1 MAVACERLAEVSDN
15 PKAKMLG
22 ECLNMAVGRVLNN
35 RKSPS
40 RTVNQIDNRATNFY
54 IALYW
59 ADFLQQEDSA
69 TYAPIYQA
77 LSENRSQIVEEF
89 KEAQGTAVDL
99 GGCNLVDSEKAR
111 AAMNPSATLNEI
123 LAGIGPAV

>member
-1 MAVACERLAEVSDN
+1 MAVAYERLAEVGDN

-22 ECLNMAVGRVLNN
+22 ECLNKAVGRVLNN

-99 GGCNLVDSEKAR
+99 GGSIVFVIFSFV
-111 AAMNPSATLNEI
+111 I
-123 LAGIGPAV
+123 